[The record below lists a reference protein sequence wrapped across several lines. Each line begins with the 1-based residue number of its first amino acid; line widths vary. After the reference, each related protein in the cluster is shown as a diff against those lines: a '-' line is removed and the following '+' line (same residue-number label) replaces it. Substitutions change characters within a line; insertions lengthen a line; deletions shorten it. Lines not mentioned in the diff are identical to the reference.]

1 MCMHVCAC
9 VCVRA
14 HTHTCS
20 WMSPYTCGYQK
31 ISLGVISQAPSYLL
45 LEIKSFIGLKFEEQ
59 TRSSPVKDRAPP
71 TFSHLISLRL
81 CARIIPAR
89 DWTQFSY
96 LQVKDFTNRAISPA
110 QVSIS
115 SIGYIPY
122 SEILTL
128 KYLEVRRNR
137 QISKYLDCWHDV
149 TNGKFQI
156 TKTSSPAPKYDK
168 WCLELISIYA
178 RRCICYENENIVS
191 VSMIDN
197 VYMNTSNPKHSETLL
212 ILSIQARNKSPCSGM
227 DSKLWQTLGRVLYFY
242 WWRTFS
248 HCWLSDHLLAQVFLS
263 CELMF

>member
-1 MCMHVCAC
+1 MC
-9 VCVRA
+9 A
-14 HTHTCS
+14 HTCTHMFLDEFIHMWIPEDLSGRHFSGTFH
-20 WMSPYTCGYQK
+20 
-31 ISLGVISQAPSYLL
+31 LL
-45 LEIKSFIGLKFEEQ
+45 LEITSFIGLKFEEQ
-59 TRSSPVKDRAPP
+59 NPQLTSDPP
-71 TFSHLISLRL
+71 IFSHLISLRL
-81 CARIIPAR
+81 CACVIPAR
-89 DWTQFSY
+89 DWTRFSY
-96 LQVKDFTNRAISPA
+96 LQVKDFTNRAISLA
-110 QVSIS
+110 QDSIS

-128 KYLEVRRNR
+128 KYLEVRRNW

-156 TKTSSPAPKYDK
+156 TETSSPAPKYDK

-178 RRCICYENENIVS
+178 RRYICYENENIVF

-227 DSKLWQTLGRVLYFY
+227 DSKLWQTLGSILYFY

-263 CELMF
+263 C